1 MGASFGR
8 ECYASKPPAAAI
20 DPFRLCGFAA
30 KAARQIDCVPG
41 ADESVEALSR
51 GPKFGVEAQD
61 EVRLSLETG

>member
-1 MGASFGR
+1 MGTSFGSVTR
-8 ECYASKPPAAAI
+8 ESRQRPQSTPSCFVGLLP
-20 DPFRLCGFAA
+20 

-41 ADESVEALSR
+41 ADEPVEALSR